1 MDDTYNRR
9 KKAEFD
15 KIFHALN
22 NYHENIKLTI
32 AISTSKFLDAQLIAV
47 ERKYIT
53 KNHRKKSKI
62 HIRW

>member
-1 MDDTYNRR
+1 MILITDIR
-9 KKAEFD
+9 KLNLT

-32 AISTSKFLDAQLIAV
+32 EISTSKFLDTQLITV
-47 ERKYIT
+47 EGKYMT

>member
-1 MDDTYNRR
+1 MDDTYNRH

-15 KIFHALN
+15 KIFHAVN

-32 AISTSKFLDAQLIAV
+32 EISTSKFLDTQLITV
-47 ERKYIT
+47 EGKYMT